1 MTPSEAAR
9 LLLQH
14 PDDAA
19 ARRAL
24 LGALLDAIDRGIAR
38 VVRNPAKDN
47 DRTELFNAFIYN
59 EFLKRTFLQGIAVA
73 DSAEAYATQAAR
85 NFAVSKLRGPQG
97 IRARV
102 EQIDTEVAA
111 GIVVD
116 DRTEPDDAQI
126 DDESATIRDSGA
138 ARRFAA
144 LSDEDKLLFYLVHDV
159 PPRSAIEHLAKKRG
173 AAVAQI
179 EAELA
184 RRVATHDGDLDKL
197 RDELERRGQE
207 IQRLHYRITSVHSER
222 LAKAGTDPIDV
233 PPASSAMVQQMQA
246 RSARERANRA
256 DLLAYEQHLAARV
269 DTLQELQFEARRRLH
284 DPEARSK
291 RWDEVLALLGELP
304 AGMAERKRAV
314 NRITVRYKRLCAR
327 IRGGAE

>member
-9 LLLQH
+9 VLLQQ

-24 LGALLDAIDRGIAR
+24 LGALMDAIDRGIAR

-59 EFLKRTFLQGIAVA
+59 EFLKRTFLQGIAGA
-73 DSAEAYATQAAR
+73 DSAEAYATKAAR

-102 EQIDTEVAA
+102 EQIDTQAAA

-116 DRTEPDDAQI
+116 DRTEPDDEEI

-138 ARRFAA
+138 AKRFGA
-144 LSDEDKLLFYLVHDV
+144 LPDEDKLLFYLVHDV
-159 PPRSAIEHLAKKRG
+159 PPRPEIERLAKKRG
-173 AAVAQI
+173 VAVAQI

-184 RRVATHDGDLDKL
+184 RRATAHDGELGKL
-197 RDELERRGQE
+197 REELDRRGQV
-207 IQRLHYRITSVHSER
+207 IQRLHYRIASVHSDR
-222 LAKAGTDPIDV
+222 LAKEGTDPTEV
-233 PPASSAMVQQMQA
+233 GPASSALIQQMQS
-246 RSARERANRA
+246 RRARERATPAELR
-256 DLLAYEQHLAARV
+256 AYERHLV
-269 DTLQELQFEARRRLH
+269 EDVETLQELQVQTRRRLH

-291 RWDEVLALLGELP
+291 RWDEILALLGELP
-304 AGMAERKRAV
+304 ANAAERKRSV
-314 NRITVRYKRLCAR
+314 NRLTVRYKRLCAR
-327 IRGGAE
+327 IRGDAE